1 MEEETATTSEKDL
14 LWFKL
19 QAMAII
25 GAVAFGGGIVP
36 LKKQSASLLSY
47 GNAFSGGVFLAA
59 GFLHMLGES
68 VEGNFFFFIYTLNN
82 ILNNLCIDYFMVI
95 VANFK
100 TLFFVRSYVVKFQV
114 FIQTFR
120 RL

>member
-1 MEEETATTSEKDL
+1 MEEETVVTTTEKDL
-14 LWFKL
+14 LWFKI

-36 LKKQSASLLSY
+36 LKKQSPTLLSY

-68 VEGNFFFFIYTLNN
+68 VEGNYNLITQN
-82 ILNNLCIDYFMVI
+82 IGIIFD
-95 VANFK
+95 
-100 TLFFVRSYVVKFQV
+100 R
-114 FIQTFR
+114 
-120 RL
+120 